1 MDIKRREILAMIPMA
16 MTTSLANAVERTAP
30 ELTIIDNFADP
41 SMPTSVPGTWSGFTD
56 RVMGGVSDATF
67 TEDVIGGRTCIR
79 LQGTVTRDQGGG
91 FVQMARNFGS
101 YREVFNAIPYQG
113 LELTVFGNN
122 EVYNI
127 HLRTS
132 DVRWYDQSYR
142 TSFFAEPQW
151 QTFRFPWSTFIPNSI
166 DKPLNLNGIQ
176 RIGLLGWMREFQ
188 ADLALS
194 KIGFYS

>member
-1 MDIKRREILAMIPMA
+1 MDIKRREVLAMIPLA
-16 MTTSLANAVERTAP
+16 MTPTLANAAPRTAP
-30 ELTIIDNFADP
+30 EMTIIDDFTGSSA
-41 SMPTSVPGTWSGFTD
+41 PTSVPGVWSGFTD

-67 TEDVIGGRTCIR
+67 REDVIDGTACIR
-79 LQGTVTRDQGGG
+79 LQGRVTRDQGGG
-91 FVQMARNFGS
+91 FVQMARSFGS
-101 YREVFNAIPYQG
+101 YRDVFDASSYRG

-142 TSFFAEPQW
+142 TSFFAPPSW

-166 DKPLNLNGIQ
+166 DKELNLNGLQ

-194 KIGFYS
+194 KISFYS